1 MRMGHRRVPGLL
13 LRMDVFH
20 RDLGLFREFE
30 LPASGFPRKLFWL
43 ALVATVVCSVLA
55 LASRFRLEPTIN
67 ALFRT
72 LSFDNQSLIE
82 HFLGSI
88 AASAIALLA
97 IILNSA
103 HTTKTPWKKSR
114 FHKRWYV
121 SMQRKLLKMF
131 SEVFVVHW
139 LLAISGVYIAA
150 SFGWEYSQMKQRGF
164 FQTDQYAM
172 DILGGISFCAVTWL
186 SLRKEY
192 RLARRRRRLVF
203 A

>member
-1 MRMGHRRVPGLL
+1 MTLAY
-13 LRMDVFH
+13 
-20 RDLGLFREFE
+20 FREFE

-43 ALVATVVCSVLA
+43 ALSATVVCSGLA
-55 LASRFRLEPTIN
+55 LSSRFRLEPTIN

-103 HTTKTPWKKSR
+103 RTTKTSLKKSR
-114 FHKRWYV
+114 IHKRWVV
-121 SMQRKLLKMF
+121 SMQRKLLKIF
-131 SEVFVVHW
+131 SKVFVAQW
-139 LLAISGVYIAA
+139 LLAISGGYIVA
-150 SFGWEYSQMKQRGF
+150 SFGWEYKQMQERGF
-164 FQTDQYAM
+164 FQTGQFAM
-172 DILGGISFCAVTWL
+172 DILGGILFCAVTWL

-192 RLARRRRRLVF
+192 RLARKKRRLVF
-203 A
+203 S